1 MFNCLIIFVIVAIA
15 VTVGLVLSMIVKGRK
30 SRTICRL
37 EISNLGNVKSRYD
50 LRAQDS
56 AGALKFKFTLDSAV
70 LPQQQV
76 VSAMETALYEQV
88 SPAPASVAVASSDDA
103 TDVEPATP
111 AVSAANVSSFAG
123 GIADLLYAFGYLL
136 PRSVGEP
143 LLQLGSR
150 LRQGQ
155 YTAYRAQQARDQA
168 AYVATSVPGRK
179 AQRAAPR
186 GASTLASAPTLPAKS
201 PSAAVPAATQAA
213 SFAPTLPAKSP
224 MHVWVQSPFVEPG
237 ETCTVELH
245 IEPVRVLQP
254 QPMDCAFQVMS
265 RSVDQQDAPWTT
277 DEWTVRVDSLAAL
290 SRNTPLLII
299 LGVVVVGLILAAA
312 FCVNSAGILG
322 P

>member
-1 MFNCLIIFVIVAIA
+1 MFNCLTIFVIVAIA
-15 VTVGLVLSMIVKGRK
+15 VTVGVMLSMIIKGRK
-30 SRTICRL
+30 SRAICRL
-37 EISNLGNVKSRYD
+37 EISNVGNVKSRYD
-50 LRAQDS
+50 LRAQDP
-56 AGALKFKFTLDSAV
+56 AGALKFKFTLDGAV
-70 LPQQQV
+70 LPQRQV
-76 VSAMETALYEQV
+76 VSAVETALYEQV

-103 TDVEPATP
+103 TDATP

-179 AQRAAPR
+179 AQRAAPI
-186 GASTLASAPTLPAKS
+186 PTLTS
-201 PSAAVPAATQAA
+201 PAVPAATQAMSSTA
-213 SFAPTLPAKSP
+213 P

-254 QPMDCAFQVMS
+254 QPMDCGFKVMS

-290 SRNTPLLII
+290 SRNTLLLIV

-322 P
+322 R

>member
-1 MFNCLIIFVIVAIA
+1 MFNCLTIFVIVAIA
-15 VTVGLVLSMIVKGRK
+15 VTVGLVLSMVVKGRK
-30 SRTICRL
+30 GRTICRL

-50 LRAQDS
+50 LRAQDP
-56 AGALKFKFTLDSAV
+56 AGALKFRFTLDGIA
-70 LPQQQV
+70 LPQRQV
-76 VSAMETALYEQV
+76 VSAMETAGQV
-88 SPAPASVAVASSDDA
+88 SPIPASVAAASSDDDSDA
-103 TDVEPATP
+103 EPATQSI
-111 AVSAANVSSFAG
+111 SAGNVSSFAG

-179 AQRAAPR
+179 AQRAAPI
-186 GASTLASAPTLPAKS
+186 STVTSPAPP
-201 PSAAVPAATQAA
+201 AAVPAATQAVSSTA
-213 SFAPTLPAKSP
+213 P

-237 ETCTVELH
+237 ETCTVDLH

-254 QPMDCAFQVMS
+254 QPMDCAFKVMS

-290 SRNTPLLII
+290 SRNTPLLIV

>member
-186 GASTLASAPTLPAKS
+186 GASTLTS
-201 PSAAVPAATQAA
+201 
-213 SFAPTLPAKSP
+213 APTLPAKSP

-254 QPMDCAFQVMS
+254 QPMDCAFNVMS

-290 SRNTPLLII
+290 SRNTPLLIV